1 MEEVLNI
8 YSSVYVLLFS
18 GMLLAVIIG
27 IQLRKPCDSS
37 YLKQTVSSGKWFCGY
52 AGFEEIERVMY
63 LHLQCGN
70 G

>member
-27 IQLRKPCDSS
+27 IQLIKPCDGS
-37 YLKQTVSSGKWFCGY
+37 YLKQTVSSGNWLCGY
-52 AGFEEIERVMY
+52 AGFEEQERVMC
-63 LHLQCGN
+63 LH
-70 G
+70 